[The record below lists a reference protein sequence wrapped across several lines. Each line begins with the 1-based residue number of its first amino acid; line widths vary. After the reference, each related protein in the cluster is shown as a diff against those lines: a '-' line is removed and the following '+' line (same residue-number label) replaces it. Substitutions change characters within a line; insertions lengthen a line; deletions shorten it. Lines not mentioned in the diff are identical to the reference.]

1 MFNNYLI
8 PANTKRGKLILG
20 WFRPFDLYLFGG
32 GILTTIILL
41 AFMPLSSTM
50 MTILILSPALISAFL
65 VMPVPYYHNML
76 NVIVE
81 AYEFFT
87 NRQTYRWKGWCY
99 KSVKRKR

>member
-1 MFNNYLI
+1 MFENYLI
-8 PANTKRGKLILG
+8 PANTKRGKLIFG
-20 WFRPFDLYLFGG
+20 WFRQFDLYLFGL
-32 GILTTIILL
+32 GILTTIVLL

-65 VMPVPYYHNML
+65 VMQVPYYHSML
-76 NVIVE
+76 NVIVA

>member
-1 MFNNYLI
+1 MDNYLI
-8 PANTKRGKLILG
+8 PANTKRGQLILG
-20 WFRPFDLYLFGG
+20 IFRPFDLWLFGG
-32 GILTTIILL
+32 GCLVTVILL
-41 AFMPLSSTM
+41 AFLPLSSTAV
-50 MTILILSPALISAFL
+50 TILILSPALISAFL

>member
-32 GILTTIILL
+32 GILTTIVLL

-50 MTILILSPALISAFL
+50 MTILIL
-65 VMPVPYYHNML
+65 N
-76 NVIVE
+76 
-81 AYEFFT
+81 
-87 NRQTYRWKGWCY
+87 CY
-99 KSVKRKR
+99 KRVMTCWKKPPMQAMPMQNLN